1 MRQPHHYVVRIY
13 RRGFSTLEGL
23 VEDVRSGTEHAF
35 STMEELWRLLR
46 EPARRS
52 RSGNAASGESRPV
65 PKGARRRQ
73 VKT

>member
-46 EPARRS
+46 EPVRR
-52 RSGNAASGESRPV
+52 RKSGNASGDSRPV
-65 PKGARRRQ
+65 PKGTTRRQ

>member
-46 EPARRS
+46 EPVRR
-52 RSGNAASGESRPV
+52 RKSGEVSSSVSRPV
-65 PKGARRRQ
+65 VKRRGREQ
-73 VKT
+73 GKT

>member
-46 EPARRS
+46 EPARR
-52 RSGNAASGESRPV
+52 RKPGDASSSESRPIV
-65 PKGARRRQ
+65 KRRGREQ
-73 VKT
+73 GRT